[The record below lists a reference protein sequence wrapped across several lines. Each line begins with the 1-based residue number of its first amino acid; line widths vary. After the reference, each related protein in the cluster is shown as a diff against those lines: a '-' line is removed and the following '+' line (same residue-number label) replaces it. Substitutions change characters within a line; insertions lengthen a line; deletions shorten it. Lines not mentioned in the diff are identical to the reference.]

1 MVWSYI
7 AFSTSVIGTFI
18 TVSWRNARG
27 TGMKR
32 RRENIVSRDTIDLSH
47 SNIHRTKVKLLL
59 RSERGERAPT

>member
-18 TVSWRNARG
+18 KVSWRNARD

-32 RRENIVSRDTIDLSH
+32 KRENIVSRHTIDLSH
-47 SNIHRTKVKLLL
+47 SNIHWAKVKLLL
-59 RSERGERAPT
+59 RSERSKRAAT